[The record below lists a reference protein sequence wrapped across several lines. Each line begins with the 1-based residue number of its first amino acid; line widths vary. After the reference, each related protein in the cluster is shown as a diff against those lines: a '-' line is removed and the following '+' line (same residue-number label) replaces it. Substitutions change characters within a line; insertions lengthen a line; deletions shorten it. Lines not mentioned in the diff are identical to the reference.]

1 MGRIAND
8 KKNYIKEVI
17 VCKRFVNE
25 SYNSLQT
32 NKILITGGR
41 ETQKIIEEGIPFF

>member
-1 MGRIAND
+1 MERIAND
-8 KKNYIKEVI
+8 KQKNIKEVI

-32 NKILITGGR
+32 NKILITGVER
-41 ETQKIIEEGIPFF
+41 PKK